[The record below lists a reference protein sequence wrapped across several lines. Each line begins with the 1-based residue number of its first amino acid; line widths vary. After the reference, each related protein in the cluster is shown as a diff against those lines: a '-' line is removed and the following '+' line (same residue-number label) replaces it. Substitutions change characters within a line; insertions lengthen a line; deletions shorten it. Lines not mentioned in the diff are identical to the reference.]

1 MVFLSGNQ
9 VTRLVNRIEVLNEEL
24 HPLQGYDMSLPAETS
39 VS

>member
-9 VTRLVNRIEVLNEEL
+9 VTRLVNRMEVLNEEL
-24 HPLQGYDMSLPAETS
+24 HPSRGYDMSVLAETS